1 VVKLYLQLYA
11 FFRDTKATAKKSAG
25 WVPAIPSTSHHLD
38 AVPCSTPINRNRI
51 GVNKI
56 RTYPLW

>member
-1 VVKLYLQLYA
+1 MQEILL
-11 FFRDTKATAKKSAG
+11 FCRDAKVNAKKSAG
-25 WVPAIPSTSHHLD
+25 WVPAIPSSSHHLD

-51 GVNKI
+51 GINKI